1 MTAFLSVICGI
12 SLFVFI
18 GFLFFSGL
26 MFTGDGTEHPIKDG
40 FKALGLSF
48 VGLLVFLVTLLMLIS
63 PFNQTMVKEALPL
76 NKTFVSFGDDDHL
89 TFDGKPDLAYP
100 LSDSETQVLLRTEHY
115 ATLQP
120 LDQAIDK
127 VEFNTSKPVTK
138 AILETRQ
145 NAFGLTQEVLV
156 LE

>member
-1 MTAFLSVICGI
+1 MTALLSVICGI
-12 SLFVFI
+12 ALFVFI
-18 GFLFFSGL
+18 GFLFFSSL

-40 FKALGLSF
+40 FKALGISF
-48 VGLLVFLVTLLMLIS
+48 AGLFIFLVTLFMLIS
-63 PFNQTMVKEALPL
+63 PFNQTVAEETLPL
-76 NKTFVSFGDDDHL
+76 NKTFVSFGDGDNL
-89 TFDGKPDLAYP
+89 TIDGKPELAYP

-120 LDQAIDK
+120 LDQTLDK

-138 AILETRQ
+138 ALLETRQ
-145 NAFGLTQEVLV
+145 NAFGLTQKVLV

>member
-1 MTAFLSVICGI
+1 MTAFLSVICGL

-18 GFLFFSGL
+18 GFLFFSSL

-40 FKALGLSF
+40 FKAVGISLAGLF
-48 VGLLVFLVTLLMLIS
+48 VFLVTLFMLIS
-63 PFNQTMVKEALPL
+63 PFNQAVAKEALPL
-76 NKTFVSFGDDDHL
+76 NKTFVSFGDGGNL
-89 TFDGKPDLAYP
+89 TFDGNPNLAYP
-100 LSDSETQVLLRTEHY
+100 LSDSETQMLLRTEHY
-115 ATLQP
+115 ARLQP

-127 VEFNTSKPVTK
+127 VEFDTSKPVTK
-138 AILETRQ
+138 ALLETRQ

>member
-1 MTAFLSVICGI
+1 MTVFVSLLCGI
-12 SLFVFI
+12 ALFVFI

-40 FKALGLSF
+40 FKALGISF
-48 VGLLVFLVTLLMLIS
+48 VGLLVFLVTLLMLVS
-63 PFNQTMVKEALPL
+63 PFNQTVAKEALPL
-76 NKTFVSFGDDDHL
+76 NKTFVSFGDGDNL
-89 TFDGKPDLAYP
+89 TIDGKPELAYP
-100 LSDSETQVLLRTEHY
+100 LSDSETQVLLEHH
-115 ATLQP
+115 AKLQP
-120 LDQAIDK
+120 MNQTLDK

-145 NAFGLTQEVLV
+145 NAFELTQKVLV